1 MIIPRMEKYYSVRI
15 SIAALWMIKI
25 SCIVN
30 IYGLSLR
37 LSIYKILHVYCNIAK
52 KKLHYIRRI
61 ITKAIRLYKKPI
73 INFFIHKKQVMIQK
87 YKIFLILAIPI
98 FVGMFFI
105 GCTRKIYVP
114 VESVRTEYKDT
125 DTAAL
130 FNSFRA
136 ILETTRQK
144 ENHSDSV
151 IDKERETVT
160 LNDKGD
166 TVKLIKNHYIYVSSK
181 REKELEHEVEK
192 KDSVIDSLRTQL
204 ESVKVD
210 SIPVPYPV
218 ERELTRWEKVK
229 MDAGGFAI
237 GAGTALLVAV
247 IALLVWI
254 FKIKRRK

>member
-1 MIIPRMEKYYSVRI
+1 MKRP
-15 SIAALWMIKI
+15 
-25 SCIVN
+25 N
-30 IYGLSLR
+30 IYIKSIIETIVIFTVAMAVSALLTSLC
-37 LSIYKILHVYCNIAK
+37 S
-52 KKLHYIRRI
+52 
-61 ITKAIRLYKKPI
+61 
-73 INFFIHKKQVMIQK
+73 
-87 YKIFLILAIPI
+87 
-98 FVGMFFI
+98 
-105 GCTRKIYVP
+105 CTRKIYVP

-144 ENHSDSV
+144 ESHSDSV

-210 SIPVPYPV
+210 TIPVSYPV

-237 GAGTALLVAV
+237 GAGTALLVAL
-247 IALLVWI
+247 IALLIWLI
-254 FKIKRRK
+254 KIKRRK